1 MSGTLIAALMLLIL
15 VLALILGGSYLR
27 QERRRQARWMGR
39 MRHDA
44 ERQARAIARLNENL
58 NSSVRQ
64 VNQLSNAVE
73 ARQERMRR
81 TLDDRMER
89 MMAQNDHSLDQ
100 VRQAVTEK
108 LDGRLNE
115 SFRLVNE
122 QLAGVHQ
129 GLGEMRELSL
139 GVTDLRKMLGGVKTR
154 GIWGEVQLGALMQQM
169 FAPGQ
174 YLENAAIPEGS
185 QTRVEFALRM
195 PVADGAER
203 LLPID
208 SKFPQE
214 DYLRLTEASE
224 AGDAE
229 RVKRCAAQLERAVLE
244 QAKRIHDKY
253 IHPPQTADFAVMFL
267 PTESLYAEVARR
279 EGLVERVQERYRVLA
294 AGPATLAALLTSLQM
309 GFRSMTLE
317 KRSGEVLK
325 LLAGMKQDFARFDE
339 SIQRMRQRLNLAGQ
353 ELDTLEARARKV
365 VRAIEQVDAGEGD
378 APHARADFGTGLPRE
393 TDDEME

>member
-44 ERQARAIARLNENL
+44 ECQARAIARLNENL

-365 VRAIEQVDAGEGD
+365 VRAIERVDAGEGD